1 MKRLLAGAIL
11 ALAGVSAMRA
21 QEISSAVAGPQPAV
35 SSDFPRI
42 ADAGF
47 ATPVRNAGDL
57 FGFEALPPVAA
68 TASMAG
74 ASNAEFAIPAPVPSA
89 ALLADPEPAPVP
101 TFIYGGRDD
110 YRFQMGLGVSGEFF
124 RSSIFDSN
132 AVGINTSVSY
142 YLNNWLG
149 LEANI
154 LSAYGSSIFDNDPVR
169 LFNLTGGPRIAWRE
183 KRWEPWIHALVGISH
198 EQPQVAA
205 GGTHAFAAQIGGGV
219 DYRINPRLSLR
230 LQGDFLHTSFFNQ
243 EQNSFTTA
251 FSVVIHF

>member
-1 MKRLLAGAIL
+1 MKRLLVGAVLSL
-11 ALAGVSAMRA
+11 AAASAMWA
-21 QEISSAVAGPQPAV
+21 QELSGAVAGPQPAA
-35 SSDFPRI
+35 SSDFPPI

-68 TASMAG
+68 IASIAP
-74 ASNAEFAIPAPVPSA
+74 ASNAEVATPTPLPSA
-89 ALLADPEPAPVP
+89 ALPGDPEPAPVP

-110 YRFQMGLGVSGEFF
+110 YRFQMGLGVAGEFF
-124 RSSIFDSN
+124 RSSIFNSN

-149 LEANI
+149 VEANI
-154 LSAYGSSIFDNDPVR
+154 LSAYGGSIFDNDPVR

-183 KRWEPWIHALVGISH
+183 KRWEPWIHALVGFSH

-205 GGTHAFAAQIGGGV
+205 GGTTAFAAQIGGGV

-230 LQGDFLHTSFFNQ
+230 MQGDYLHTSFFNQ
-243 EQNSFTTA
+243 GQNNITTA
-251 FSVVIHF
+251 LSLVFHF